1 MKIPKDGFERLQFY
15 CDVRDACFHSKE
27 KRIEQYQLLKRYY
40 LFGVGY
46 EQEGTPYNKIEP
58 IVDTLLAFL
67 YSADSTRFS
76 GHMGPEIADI
86 EWLKIPAI
94 TRAINTEWMN
104 CGADQIFGQATE
116 WAVVY
121 NTEIMKML
129 PKKNQI
135 APYIIDPHN
144 FGVYREDLNGLD
156 RQEAI
161 AHEYYITRSQLE
173 WELKSHPQK
182 DAILARLQ
190 PVALEAKDQMPE
202 GLRRIIVTNQA
213 GVAPITP
220 GSNVTGAGNVWA
232 PEHIEY
238 EPQTKVDGIRMVEL
252 WIKDDDQEGDY
263 QTVTIAQD
271 DVVIYDRTNI
281 FIKHEQPFV
290 QVCPLPMNGYFW
302 GRSIM
307 GTLIGLQGWRNLR
320 VSEIQ
325 HMLSL
330 QARPPHALT
339 GWSGLIDETDFALN
353 NPGAVLNGSDPMGKV
368 ESFAP
373 KVPEDIWRDVQQID
387 EMFMEA
393 AGLPP
398 ILMGRGES
406 GVRSGRQTSELSRL
420 GSSRTKKRALCVED
434 SLEAVATKMYKI
446 MRKFFD
452 TKYHTEA
459 VDKQPPVPF
468 TLEQAPADT
477 IIKVDAHSNSPLF
490 VEDQKT
496 MALELLEAHAITR
509 SRYVEILNPPM
520 KDVILKEL
528 PLIEKKEAEAAQAKM
543 KHEEMMAAQKHA
555 QPGGPPAG
563 APAGA
568 KPMPNGSAGAIQ

>member
-1 MKIPKDGFERLQFY
+1 MKIPGEKTNKGFDRLQFF
-15 CDVRDACFHSKE
+15 CEVRDACFYSQEMRKQ
-27 KRIEQYQLLKRYY
+27 QYNMLKRYY
-40 LFGVGY
+40 LFGCGQDVD
-46 EQEGTPYNKIEP
+46 GTPYNKIEP
-58 IVDTLLAFL
+58 IIDTLLAFL

-76 GHMGPEIADI
+76 GHLGPEVDQL

-94 TRAINTEWMN
+94 TKAINTEWMS
-104 CGADQIFGQATE
+104 CGADQIFGQAAE
-116 WAVVY
+116 WATVY
-121 NTEIMKML
+121 NTEIVKML

-135 APYIIDPHN
+135 APYIVDPHN
-144 FGVYREDLNGLD
+144 FGVYREDLIGLD

-173 WELKSHPQK
+173 WELRAHPNREK
-182 DAILARLQ
+182 ILSRLQ
-190 PVALEAKDQMPE
+190 PRALESKDTMPE

-213 GVAPITP
+213 GVAPIVP
-220 GSNVTGAGNVWA
+220 GQTVTGNADIWV

-238 EPQTKVDGIRMVEL
+238 MPGVNVDVIKMVEL
-252 WIKDDDQEGDY
+252 WVKDDDQDGDY

-271 DVVIYDRTNI
+271 DVIIYDRPNI

-302 GRSIM
+302 GRSIL
-307 GTLIGLQGWRNLR
+307 GTLIGLQSWRNIR
-320 VSEIQ
+320 VGEIQ
-325 HMLSL
+325 RMLAL
-330 QARPPHALT
+330 QAKPPHALT
-339 GWSGLIDETDFALN
+339 GWSGLVDETSFSLN
-353 NPGAVLNGSDPMGKV
+353 QPGGVLNGSDPMGKV

-373 KVPEDIWRDVQQID
+373 KVPEDLWKDVAQID

-434 SLEAVATKMYKI
+434 SLENLATKMYKI
-446 MRKFFD
+446 MRKYFD
-452 TKYHTEA
+452 TKYHTAA
-459 VDKQPPVPF
+459 VDKMPPIAF
-468 TLEQAPADT
+468 TLEQAPSDT
-477 IIKVDAHSNSPLF
+477 LIKVDAHSNSPLF

-496 MALELLEAHAITR
+496 LAIELLEAKAITR

-520 KDVILKEL
+520 KDVILQEL
-528 PLIEKKEAEAAQAKM
+528 PLIEKKEAEAAAAKM
-543 KHEEMMAAQKHA
+543 KHDEAMAAQKHGGQMPLPGMGGNQ
-555 QPGGPPAG
+555 QP
-563 APAGA
+563 
-568 KPMPNGSAGAIQ
+568 NQNGAIQ